1 MDHKPL
7 LQERL
12 LAYKL
17 EAVQGNYACAL
28 HSYGVTPA
36 SPRQSPT
43 PTSSQGYPPATP
55 GSTTSTAGLSPS
67 TLPTPS
73 RSWEAVPSA
82 GSGVLEDCFT
92 FLGIFLVII
101 LFPSG
106 FICCFASRKRRC
118 PNCRETSA

>member
-17 EAVQGNYACAL
+17 EAIQGNYVCAL
-28 HSYGVTPA
+28 HSYGATPA

-55 GSTTSTAGLSPS
+55 GSTTSTAGLPPS

-73 RSWEAVPSA
+73 M
-82 GSGVLEDCFT
+82 GSCPVCRVRGAKLELLMRVCVLLCMHCLDKHFNRKQ
-92 FLGIFLVII
+92 G
-101 LFPSG
+101 
-106 FICCFASRKRRC
+106 SRAD
-118 PNCRETSA
+118 N